1 MDFMGLGMMVFRLNA
16 AFSQKLTPRRKKI
29 KVGADGTARRMIRT
43 RERPCP

>member
-29 KVGADGTARRMIRT
+29 PEEFDGFHGVGDDGFPA
-43 RERPCP
+43 